1 MRPLSRV
8 FPKKFSTRL
17 FLVTFIAGL
26 IPVIIFVV
34 LIDIYGSR
42 MEKEITR
49 IIEKGYKRDMY
60 RSDVMLREMAEA
72 SVHSQVNAIAQQLD
86 MVIQTV
92 PWMTVKDLQK
102 DEKFR
107 KVAVRTVGQTG
118 YTFVFDSDTAVV
130 RLHRDL
136 RLENKNPPRVFRHLP
151 ELQNILKTSLK
162 GPGTA
167 YGYYQLKAGD
177 GNIMKRFIYIIPLH
191 NVTADHARLSVAAT
205 INVDD
210 FLTPVRQAEANHNET
225 KRFLIQASKTVI
237 ESFRHTGLLSMGV
250 GILAVSLIAFFVMGI
265 YLSRAVSR
273 LREATA
279 RVNLG
284 DFSTPVKPSGS
295 GEVATLIDDF
305 NRMVDK
311 LSATTVSKQLLG
323 ASEAKLQQ
331 TNAELR
337 REITDRER
345 TEEALAAEKE
355 RLNVTLRSI
364 GDGVITAD
372 SEGRILLINNGAERL
387 TGWLQDQAAGQH
399 LSQVFRVV
407 SEAPDHQGNAKD
419 VSVAGQQAPEPGLSQ
434 KLLLARDGTARTIAE
449 TRSPILDK
457 GGGILGTVIVFRDIT
472 VEKRMEEELLRARKL
487 ESLGVLAGG
496 IAHDF
501 NNLLAVILGNISF
514 GKMFLKEKENKV
526 SGRLIEAEKACMRGK
541 ELTYQLL
548 AFARGG
554 EPLRRTM
561 AAAELIEDSVR
572 SCLNESD
579 VKVSFSFPEDLPLL
593 KVDEGQIRQVIQ
605 RIVKNADEAMDNS
618 AVLEVG
624 AENVT
629 LGPANPLALKPGTYV
644 RISLRDEGPGIAG
657 PDLQR
662 IFDPYFTKKEL
673 GREKGTGLGLS
684 ICYSIVK
691 DHGGSITVESE
702 TGKGSLFQIYLPAAD
717 QEGSLS
723 EAPAA
728 ASAPAP
734 TTEEGEG
741 RKGRLLFMDDD
752 RGVRDVMVEMLMHL
766 GYQVRFA
773 GDGLEAIEQYQ
784 EAARDGQPFDV
795 VIADLTVPDGM
806 GGKELIKELQSI
818 DPTVRAIISSGYS
831 NDSVLRDFKEHG
843 FQGCVVKPYKI
854 EELCSVLDQVMRGGL
869 AGA

>member
-1 MRPLSRV
+1 MRRLSRV

-17 FLVTFIAGL
+17 FLVTFIAGI

-42 MEKEITR
+42 IEREITR
-49 IIEKGYKRDMY
+49 IIEKGYERDMY
-60 RSDVMLREMAEA
+60 RSEVMLREMSEA
-72 SVHSQVNAIAQQLD
+72 SVHSQVNGIAQQLD
-86 MVIQTV
+86 MVIRTV

-107 KVAVRTVGQTG
+107 EVAVQTVGKTG
-118 YTFVFDSDTAVV
+118 YTFLFDSDTAVV

-136 RLENKNPPRVFRHLP
+136 RLENKNLPGVFRHLP
-151 ELQNILKTSLK
+151 ELQNILETSLK

-167 YGYYQLKAGD
+167 YGYYQLKVGD

-191 NVTADHARLSVAAT
+191 NVTADHVRLSVAAT
-205 INVDD
+205 INVND

-225 KRFLIQASKTVI
+225 KQFLIQASKSVI

-311 LSATTVSKQLLG
+311 LSATTVSKQLLET
-323 ASEAKLQQ
+323 SEAKLQQ
-331 TNAELR
+331 ANAELR

-372 SEGRILLINNGAERL
+372 SEGRIVLINNGAERL
-387 TGWLQDQAAGQH
+387 TGWFQDQAAGQY

-407 SEAPDHQGNAKD
+407 TEAPGNQGNTKN

-457 GGGILGTVIVFRDIT
+457 GGGILGTVIVFRDVT
-472 VEKRMEEELLRARKL
+472 VEKRMEEELLQARKL

-514 GKMFLKEKENKV
+514 GKMFLKEKEGKV
-526 SGRLIEAEKACMRGK
+526 SDRLIEAEKACMRGK

-572 SCLNESD
+572 SCLNGSD
-579 VKVSFSFPEDLPLL
+579 VLVTFSFPEDLPLL
-593 KVDEGQIRQVIQ
+593 KVDEGQMRQVIQ
-605 RIVKNADEAMDNS
+605 RIVKNADEAMGNS
-618 AVLEVG
+618 GVLEVG

-657 PDLQR
+657 PDIQR

-702 TGKGSLFQIYLPAAD
+702 AGKGSLFRIYLPASD
-717 QEGSLS
+717 PEGSLS
-723 EAPAA
+723 DAPAA

-734 TTEEGEG
+734 TTEEGEAG
-741 RKGRLLFMDDD
+741 KGRLLFMDDD
-752 RGVRDVMVEMLMHL
+752 RGVRDVMVEMLRHL
-766 GYQVRFA
+766 GYHVRFT

-784 EAARDGQPFDV
+784 EAASAGRPFDV
-795 VIADLTVPDGM
+795 VIADLTVPHGM

-818 DPTVRAIISSGYS
+818 DPRVRAVISSGYS
-831 NDSVLRDFKEHG
+831 DDSVLRDFKEHG

-854 EELCSVLDQVMRGGL
+854 EELCSVLDLVMQGGQ
-869 AGA
+869 A

>member
-1 MRPLSRV
+1 MRRLSSV
-8 FPKKFSTRL
+8 LPKKFSTRL

-26 IPVIIFVV
+26 IPVIIFAV

-42 MEKEITR
+42 IEKQITR
-49 IIEKGYKRDMY
+49 IIEKGYDRDMAQ
-60 RSDVMLREMAEA
+60 SEVILREMGEA
-72 SVHSQVNAIAQQLD
+72 SMFGKVSDIAQQLD

-92 PWMTVKDLQK
+92 PWMTVADLQK

-107 KVAVRTVGQTG
+107 EVAVQTVGRTG
-118 YTFVFDSDTAVV
+118 YTFVFDSDTAIV

-136 RLENKNPPRVFRHLP
+136 RLENKNLPSVFRHLP
-151 ELQNILKTSLK
+151 ELQNILETSLR
-162 GPGTA
+162 GTGTA

-191 NVTADHARLSVAAT
+191 HTTADHARLSVAAT

-210 FLTPVRQAEANHNET
+210 FLTPARRDEANHKET
-225 KRFLIQASKTVI
+225 KQFLIRASKAVI
-237 ESFRHTGLLSMGV
+237 ESFRHTGLISMGA

-279 RVNLG
+279 RVNRG
-284 DFSTPVKPSGS
+284 DLSTPVKPSGS
-295 GEVATLIDDF
+295 GDVATLIDDF
-305 NRMVDK
+305 NTMVGK
-311 LSATTVSKQLLG
+311 LAATMVSKDLLQI
-323 ASEAKLQQ
+323 SEKKLKQA
-331 TNAELR
+331 NAELR
-337 REITDRER
+337 REIADRER

-355 RLNVTLRSI
+355 RLNITLRSI

-372 SEGRILLINNGAERL
+372 SKGRIGLINNAAEKL
-387 TGWLQDQAAGQH
+387 TGWLQNQAAGQH

-407 SEAPDHQGNAKD
+407 TEMPGAQGETEDMSA
-419 VSVAGQQAPEPGLSQ
+419 VSQQAPAPGLSQ
-434 KLLLARDGTARTIAE
+434 KLLLARDGTLRTIAE
-449 TRSPILDK
+449 TKSPIRDK
-457 GGGILGTVIVFRDIT
+457 GAGILGTIIVFRDIS
-472 VEKRMEEELLRARKL
+472 VEKRMEEEVLQARKL

-514 GKMFLKEKENKV
+514 GKMFLKEEDSKV
-526 SGRLIEAEKACMRGK
+526 SERLIEAEKACMRGK

-554 EPLRRTM
+554 DPLRRTM

-572 SCLNESD
+572 SCLNGSD
-579 VKVSFSFPEDLPLL
+579 VKVSFSFPGDLPLL
-593 KVDEGQIRQVIQ
+593 KVDEGQMRQVIQ
-605 RIVKNADEAMDNS
+605 RIVKNADEAMGNKG
-618 AVLEVG
+618 VLEVK
-624 AENVT
+624 AEHAT
-629 LGPANPLALKPGTYV
+629 LGAANPLALKPGSYV
-644 RISLRDEGPGIAG
+644 RISLRDEGPGIEA

-662 IFDPYFTKKEL
+662 IFDPYFTKKDL
-673 GREKGTGLGLS
+673 GNEKGTGLGLS

-702 TGKGSLFQIYLPAAD
+702 QGLGSLFLIYLPAAD
-717 QEGSLS
+717 QEGESLPH
-723 EAPAA
+723 APATA
-728 ASAPAP
+728 ISPAP

-741 RKGRLLFMDDD
+741 RRGRLLFMDDD
-752 RGVRDVMVEMLMHL
+752 RGVRDVMVEILVHL
-766 GYQVRFA
+766 GYHVRFA

-784 EAARDGQPFDV
+784 EAASAGRPFDV

-818 DPTVRAIISSGYS
+818 DPKVKAIISSGYS
-831 NDSVLRDFKEHG
+831 NDSVLRDFREHG
-843 FQGCVVKPYKI
+843 FQGCVLKPYKI
-854 EELCSVLDQVMRGGL
+854 EELCSVLDQVIQKQVES
-869 AGA
+869 

>member
-1 MRPLSRV
+1 MRRLSRV
-8 FPKKFSTRL
+8 FPKKFSIRL

-42 MEKEITR
+42 IEREITM
-49 IIEKGYKRDMY
+49 IIEKGYERDMY
-60 RSDVMLREMAEA
+60 RSEVMLREMGET

-86 MVIQTV
+86 AVIKTV

-107 KVAVRTVGQTG
+107 EVAVQTVGRTG

-130 RLHRDL
+130 RLHRDV
-136 RLENKNPPRVFRHLP
+136 RLENTRLPNVFRHLP
-151 ELQNILKTSLK
+151 ELQHILETSLK
-162 GPGTA
+162 EPGTA

-177 GNIMKRFIYIIPLH
+177 GDIMKRSVYIIPLH

-205 INVDD
+205 INADD
-210 FLTPVRQAEANHNET
+210 FLTPVRRAEASHNET
-225 KRFLIQASKTVI
+225 KRFLIQASKAVI

-284 DFSTPVKPSGS
+284 DFSTPVKPSGP
-295 GEVATLIDDF
+295 GEVATLIHDF

-331 TNAELR
+331 ANAELR

-372 SEGRILLINNGAERL
+372 SEGRIVLINNGAEKL

-399 LSQVFRVV
+399 LTQVFRVV
-407 SEAPDHQGNAKD
+407 TEAPGNQGKAED

-457 GGGILGTVIVFRDIT
+457 GGGTLGTVIVFRDIT
-472 VEKRMEEELLRARKL
+472 VEKRMEEELLQARKL

-514 GKMFLKEKENKV
+514 GKMFLEEKENRV
-526 SGRLIEAEKACMRGK
+526 SSRLIEAEKACMRGK

-548 AFARGG
+548 AFARGS

-561 AAAELIEDSVR
+561 AAAQLIEDSVR

-579 VKVSFSFPEDLPLL
+579 VSVSFSFPEDLPLL
-593 KVDEGQIRQVIQ
+593 RVDEGQMRQVIQ
-605 RIVKNADEAMDNS
+605 RIVKNADEAMGNS
-618 AVLEVG
+618 GVLEVG

-673 GREKGTGLGLS
+673 GQEKGTGLGLS

-702 TGKGSLFQIYLPAAD
+702 AGKGSLFLIYLPAAD
-717 QEGSLS
+717 LEGSLRQ
-723 EAPAA
+723 AAAA

-734 TTEEGEG
+734 ATEEGEG

-752 RGVRDVMVEMLMHL
+752 RGVRDVMVEMLTHL
-766 GYQVRFA
+766 GYHVRFA

-784 EAARDGQPFDV
+784 EATREGRPFDV

-806 GGKELIKELQSI
+806 GGKELIRELQRI
-818 DPTVRAIISSGYS
+818 DPGVRAIISSGYS

-854 EELCSVLDQVMRGGL
+854 EELCSVLDQVTRGGH
-869 AGA
+869 AEG